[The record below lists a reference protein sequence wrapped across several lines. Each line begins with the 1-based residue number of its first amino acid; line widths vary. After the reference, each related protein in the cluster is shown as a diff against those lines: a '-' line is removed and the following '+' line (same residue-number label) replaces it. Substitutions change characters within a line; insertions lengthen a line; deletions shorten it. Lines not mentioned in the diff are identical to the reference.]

1 MGGAGSNGEKDRVW
15 HLGSGSAE
23 AVGGAGSDKE
33 RGPAAT
39 VGGASTDKK
48 LTLKCMC
55 MSRGVSKYSEY
66 LSWSCKALNV

>member
-1 MGGAGSNGEKDRVW
+1 MGGAGSNGERDRVW
-15 HLGSGSAE
+15 HLRSGSAE

-39 VGGASTDKK
+39 VGGSSTDKK

-55 MSRGVSKYSEY
+55 ICHVEYPNTRSICHGVVR
-66 LSWSCKALNV
+66 L